1 MGDEKNTKF
10 EEYIETVCLLV
21 KNKDVHKDI
30 KLELIDHLETL
41 KEDFMTSG
49 SSIEE
54 ANDKAIAHMGEA
66 SAVGRQLN
74 SAHKAKLDLKILIP
88 VIAFSVFGL
97 IVMYIIQTNVPT
109 TRIGNMKIFQ
119 KSLIFYVIGIVLMVG
134 LYFFDYRKLLPYSK
148 YIYLGTLML
157 LVFSTFFGKPANGRA
172 WLSIGN
178 LNIDFIDISPFFLVV
193 ALAGIFQD
201 WDWQNTSKFLI
212 GITLMAVPGWFL
224 LMNGISTMIIYLIAC
239 AVLMIVSRIKL
250 YLALLPAAGIFL
262 AAWLSLIMAPY
273 RFERLLSFLNPE
285 QDPSGSGYMYIQL
298 RNAINSAGILG
309 NSTVDI
315 QTRIPELH
323 TDFIFT
329 YITSTFGWIAAAVI
343 ILLILAFILR
353 MVHIANTAKSSY
365 GKLLSAGFVAILSTQ
380 FILSIATSL
389 GISPFFGVS
398 LPFMS
403 FGGSHII
410 MDMASAGITLSVYRR
425 RNLSNA
431 ILSTKTS

>member
-10 EEYIETVCLLV
+10 EEYIETVCSLV
-21 KNKDVHKDI
+21 KNKDVHHDI
-30 KLELIDHLETL
+30 KLELTDHLETL

-49 SSIEE
+49 SSIKE

-66 SAVGRQLN
+66 SSVGRQLN
-74 SAHKAKLDLKILIP
+74 SAHKRKLDLKIFIP

-97 IVMYIIQTNVPT
+97 IVMYMIQTNDPT
-109 TRIGNMKIFQ
+109 TRIVNMKIFQ
-119 KSLIFYVIGIVLMVG
+119 KSLIFYVIGIVLMGG

-148 YIYLGTLML
+148 YIFLGTLVL
-157 LVFSTFFGKPANGRA
+157 LVFSTFFGKPVNGRA

-178 LNIDFIDISPFFLVV
+178 LNIDFIDISPFFLVT

-201 WDWQNTSKFLI
+201 WNWQSTEKFLV
-212 GITLMAVPGWFL
+212 GMVLMAIPGWFL
-224 LMNGISTMIIYLIAC
+224 LINGVTTMIIYIIAC
-239 AVLMIVSRIKL
+239 AVLMIVSKAKL
-250 YLALLPAAGIFL
+250 YLALLPAAGVFS
-262 AAWLSLIMAPY
+262 SLCLYLITERY
-273 RFERLLSFLNPE
+273 RAMRLLTFLNP
-285 QDPSGSGYMYIQL
+285 QKDPAGSGYMYIQL

-309 NSTVDI
+309 NSTKDI

-329 YITSTFGWIAAAVI
+329 YITSTFGWIASAVI
-343 ILLILAFILR
+343 ILLILTFILR
-353 MVHIANTAKSSY
+353 MVHVANTAKSSY

-403 FGGSHII
+403 FGGSHLI
-410 MDMASAGITLSVYRR
+410 MDMASAGIMLSIHRR
-425 RNLSNA
+425 RNLSPTV
-431 ILSTKTS
+431 LTSKVS